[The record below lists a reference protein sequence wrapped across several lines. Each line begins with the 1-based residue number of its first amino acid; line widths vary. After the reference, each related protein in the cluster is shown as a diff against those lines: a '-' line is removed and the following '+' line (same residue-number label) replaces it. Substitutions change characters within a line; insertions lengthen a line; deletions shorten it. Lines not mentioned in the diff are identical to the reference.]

1 MNSFSSKLLG
11 NVASEMKAL
20 TERQVERVNHFL
32 LRIERANSK
41 EEIVGCAETIRELIL
56 QAEQVNL
63 KFDC

>member
-1 MNSFSSKLLG
+1 MNSFSSNLSRDA
-11 NVASEMKAL
+11 VSDMKAL
-20 TERQVERVNHFL
+20 TERQVERINHFL

-63 KFDC
+63 KFDS